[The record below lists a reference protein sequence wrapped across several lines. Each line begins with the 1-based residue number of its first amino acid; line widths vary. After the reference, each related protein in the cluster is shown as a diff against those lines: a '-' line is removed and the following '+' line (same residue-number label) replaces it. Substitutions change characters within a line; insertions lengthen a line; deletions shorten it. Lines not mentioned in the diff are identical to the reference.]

1 MAFYVKQGDVPGKR
15 HVVFKPKGDHTYEE
29 LISRQGF
36 ADVSSNVYHIYP
48 PSTVVAMG
56 ETEALPIELLAN
68 ATHRNRHLKTFALPT
83 GGDWLHG
90 RRVLATN
97 NDINV
102 VTCEPDENVDWFYRN
117 AMADELVFVH
127 HGTGTLET
135 MFGDLAFGP
144 GDYVVIPRSVIHRW
158 RFDAGRAKLLI
169 VEAAGPVET
178 PKHFRNQWG
187 QLMEHAP
194 YCERDLR
201 VPVLGDPIDERG
213 EFTVKIKVGEKLQTT
228 VLGHHPFDVLGWDG
242 FYYPW
247 IFNIND
253 FMPIVG
259 KVHLPPP
266 VHVTFT
272 GPGFVICSFVP
283 RLFDFHDDAI
293 PIPYAHSNVD
303 SDEILYYV
311 EGNFMSRR
319 GIESE
324 SMTLHPMGYPHGPQP
339 GLLEPSLG
347 AKDTAELA
355 VMIDTFAPLN
365 LTRDAGTADDS
376 DYPLSWAT
384 GDDQ

>member
-1 MAFYVKQGDVPGKR
+1 MPFYVKQGALPEKR
-15 HVVFKPKGDHTYEE
+15 HVVFKPRGGHTYEE

-36 ADVSSNVYHIYP
+36 SDVYSNVYHLYP
-48 PSTVVAMG
+48 PTTVKALG
-56 ETEALPIELLAN
+56 ATEALPVAPLAD
-68 ATHRNRHLKTFALPT
+68 AVHRNRHLRTFTLPA
-83 GGDWLHG
+83 GGDWVHG
-90 RRVLATN
+90 RRVLAYNADLT
-97 NDINV
+97 V
-102 VTCEPDENVDWFYRN
+102 STCEPDAHPDWFYRN
-117 AMADELVFVH
+117 ARADELVFVH
-127 HGTGTLET
+127 HGGGVLET
-135 MFGDLAFGP
+135 MFGNLEVRT
-144 GDYVVIPRSVIHRW
+144 GDYVVIPRGVIHRW
-158 RFDAGRAKLLI
+158 RFRDGRVKLLI
-169 VEAAGPVET
+169 TETTGPVET

-187 QLMEHAP
+187 QLLEHAP

-201 VPVLGDPIDERG
+201 TPELQAPRDERG
-213 EFTVKIKVGEKLQTT
+213 EFTVMVKVGDRLQAT
-228 VLGHHPFDVLGWDG
+228 VLGHHPFDLVGWDG

-247 IFNIND
+247 VFNIED
-253 FMPIVG
+253 FMPVVG

-283 RLFDFHDDAI
+283 RLFDFHQDAI

-311 EGNFMSRR
+311 AGNFMSRK

-324 SMTLHPMGYPHGPQP
+324 SLTLHPMGYPHGPQP

-347 AKDTAELA
+347 ATETVELA
-355 VMIDTFAPLN
+355 VMIDTFAPLT
-365 LTRDAGTADDS
+365 LAADAGAADDP